1 MKVES
6 EVPKVRL
13 RLKDIKMSIR
23 VTELL
28 NKTNF
33 LTLVSNDAA
42 YNLIL
47 WDDSQNKQRTKLGL
61 P

>member
-13 RLKDIKMSIR
+13 KLKDIKMSIR
-23 VTELL
+23 VTEMLY
-28 NKTNF
+28 KTNF
-33 LTLVSNDAA
+33 LTLVSNDADQK
-42 YNLIL
+42 LIL
-47 WDDSQNKQRTKLGL
+47 WDDFQNRKRREVRL

>member
-33 LTLVSNDAA
+33 LTLVSNEAA

-47 WDDSQNKQRTKLGL
+47 WDDSQNKQRTKVGL